1 MEYQAAVRNNIVVW
15 ARRMGVELDVDLHTS
30 CAIRAFKGSVRMAPI
45 AMVLRAKLDTTAEFP
60 KEVRSSI
67 ALIAAHAIAEIAYGN
82 TKGGHVA
89 TYCTRACVNISK
101 RWPELKLADMT
112 LFYLE
117 HDALIEQLVT
127 EAITART
134 KEYEARNS
142 RGVNALAQMVV
153 RKAAGY

>member
-1 MEYQAAVRNNIVVW
+1 MEYQAAVRNNVVVW
-15 ARRMGVELDVDLHTS
+15 ARRLDVVLDVDLFTS
-30 CAIRAFKGSVRMAPI
+30 RAIQAFKGSVNMAPI
-45 AMVLRAKLDTTAEFP
+45 AMVLRAKLDATAEYP
-60 KEVRSSI
+60 KDVRSSI
-67 ALIAAHAIAEIAYGN
+67 ALIAAHAIAEAVYGEL
-82 TKGGHVA
+82 KGGHVA
-89 TYCTRACVNISK
+89 TYCTRACVNINK

-117 HDALIEQLVT
+117 HDAVIKQLVT

-142 RGVNALAQMVV
+142 RGAGALAQMIV